1 MTDSHTQPDPG
12 LSPAFRDRLNR
23 RLAEVCRDRADEARA
38 ISPEAAEMVS
48 RIGQL
53 AEGGKRVRA
62 MLAFHAFTACGGSP
76 ESGEILELGATIE
89 LFQAAALIHDD
100 IIDRSDTRR
109 GRPSVHRSLEA
120 LHGDR
125 GWGLDAARFGESAA
139 ILTGDLALAMSDER
153 FAALGAAP
161 GSALRTRFDR
171 MKWEVMAGQYLD
183 IVEEVAAAAV
193 GREEAADR
201 AMSVL
206 RFKSAKYTFEHPTAL
221 GALLAGA
228 DDATAGRFADFALPI
243 GEAFQISD
251 DDLGVFGDPSQTGK
265 PAGDDLLE
273 GKRTVLVAFAMEA
286 ADATQRLALENVL
299 GNRAAS
305 EEQIG
310 VARDILE
317 RTGARRRALD
327 LAHRLA
333 ESGQARL
340 SALAESAEI
349 AGSPQRRQ
357 AVRELEAL
365 AQQVVER
372 TH

>member
-1 MTDSHTQPDPG
+1 MTDSHTQPGPG
-12 LSPAFRDRLNR
+12 PSPAFRDRLNR
-23 RLAEVCRDRADEARA
+23 RLAEVCAARAEEARG
-38 ISPEAAEMVS
+38 ISPEAAEMVT
-48 RIGQL
+48 RIGRL

-62 MLAFHAFTACGGSP
+62 MLAFHAYTACGGSP
-76 ESGEILELGATIE
+76 DSEEILELGATIE

-120 LHGDR
+120 LHGER
-125 GWGLDAARFGESAA
+125 GWGLDAARFGESGA
-139 ILTGDLALAMSDER
+139 ILTGDLALAMADER

-161 GSALRTRFDR
+161 GSPLRTRFDR

-183 IVEEVAAAAV
+183 IVEEVAATAV
-193 GREEAADR
+193 RREEAAER

-228 DDATAGRFADFALPI
+228 DEETAGRFAEFALPI

-251 DDLGVFGDPSQTGK
+251 DELGVFGDPAQTGK

-273 GKRTVLVAFAMEA
+273 GKRTVLVAFALER
-286 ADATQRLALENVL
+286 ADDAQRLALESVL
-299 GNRAAS
+299 GHRTASADQVSAARRVL
-305 EEQIG
+305 EE
-310 VARDILE
+310 
-317 RTGARRRALD
+317 TGARRRALE
-327 LAHRLA
+327 LAHQLA
-333 ESGQARL
+333 ETGQSRL
-340 SALAESAEI
+340 KRIAERADV
-349 AGSPQRRQ
+349 AGRPERRQ
-357 AVRELEAL
+357 ALRELEAL
-365 AQQVVER
+365 AQRVVER